1 MLRAL
6 IALVFTAL
14 TALATAAPVVNV
26 LEGRV
31 VGVTDG
37 DTVTVL
43 DSNKVQY
50 KIRLAGIDA
59 PEKDQPFGRRSKQSL
74 SNAVMSKHVRVDWS
88 KQDQWNRLIGKVWVT
103 PVSHLCASNAEPCPK
118 TLDVGRAQLTVGLA
132 WHFKKYE
139 REQSEEDRLAYA
151 FDEREAR
158 ARKAGLWS
166 EPDPTAPW
174 DWRSGTAGG
183 PIKKATSSGICHA
196 PGSASYSSVKKFTK
210 FPTLDACLASGGRLP
225 KK

>member
-1 MLRAL
+1 M
-6 IALVFTAL
+6 

-103 PVSHLCASNAEPCPK
+103 PVSHLCASNAEPCPRP
-118 TLDVGRAQLTVGLA
+118 GRRPRSAHGRPRLAFQEVRAGAERRGSPRLRLRRAGSPSAQGRPLERARSHGTVGLA
-132 WHFKKYE
+132 QRHRRRPDQEGHIK
-139 REQSEEDRLAYA
+139 RHSPMH
-151 FDEREAR
+151 
-158 ARKAGLWS
+158 
-166 EPDPTAPW
+166 PDP
-174 DWRSGTAGG
+174 R
-183 PIKKATSSGICHA
+183 AT
-196 PGSASYSSVKKFTK
+196 
-210 FPTLDACLASGGRLP
+210 RR
-225 KK
+225 